1 MIFVALFCA
10 FAGTMGMPVIH
21 ELGMDEPV
29 IHELGEALQPPKPQ
43 ATYVDFDK
51 TLYKHDLTDKQAES
65 LEVFNGFT
73 IPASEEKGA
82 YLKKPE
88 ILEAMLSVL
97 PCSVKSGPSEI
108 QKDKEGTGRYE
119 VTTWQR
125 GEGTV
130 GIGKIIR
137 GKCLNVRVKQGKTLT
152 VYRAHESRV
161 SAQQRSGNK
170 CWTNPIFGDWYGYGN
185 PTFMTKDEYRE
196 KYEICKSWQASFDY
210 VQRFEIP
217 AGTVLATGPGA
228 KVDPAA
234 CGSTSEAYPD
244 NLVNWQVYLDRSM
257 APSVSWLGYPFHSLN
272 AASDVIQG
280 EEWITTNNGKP
291 VTNIQAKK
299 DIKLI
304 NNATQIE
311 KGIQTAKLLND
322 LVDSGIKCGN
332 VASRVKELT
341 AARAATAPA
350 KEAPKTPAAV
360 PAAPAAASTPVSQ
373 IRGPPVSQIGG
384 PPVSQIK
391 IGGPPVSQIGGP
403 PVSQIRGPP
412 TASSAPQAKAQTDR
426 TAQLVADAK
435 RSTAAATESARAIS
449 RPLRF

>member
-1 MIFVALFCA
+1 LFLLQIFVALFCA
-10 FAGTMGMPVIH
+10 FAGTMGMPVID
-21 ELGMDEPV
+21 ELGLDEPV
-29 IHELGEALQPPKPQ
+29 IHELGEQAAQPPQPQAAQPPKPQAAQPPKPQ
-43 ATYVDFDK
+43 ATYVPFDK
-51 TLYKHDLTDKQAES
+51 KLYKQIDLSDEQAGS

-73 IPASEEKGA
+73 IPPSEEKEA

-97 PCSVKSGPSEI
+97 PCSGKSGPSEI
-108 QKDKEGTGRYE
+108 KEDKQGTGRYE
-119 VTTWQR
+119 VTSWLR

-130 GIGKIIR
+130 GIGKIIQ

-244 NLVNWQVYLDRSM
+244 NLFNWQVYLDRSM
-257 APSVSWLGYPFHSLN
+257 APSSTWLGYPFHSLN

-299 DIKLI
+299 DIAVI
-304 NNATQIE
+304 NTAAQIE
-311 KGIQTAKLLND
+311 KGIQSAKLLND
-322 LVDSGIKCGN
+322 LAVSGIKCGN
-332 VASRVKELT
+332 VASKVKEL
-341 AARAATAPA
+341 AAVLAPA
-350 KEAPKTPAAV
+350 KEAPPKIPAAV
-360 PAAPAAASTPVSQ
+360 PAAPAAASTLVNQNS
-373 IRGPPVSQIGG
+373 GPPVS
-384 PPVSQIK
+384 
-391 IGGPPVSQIGGP
+391 
-403 PVSQIRGPP
+403 PP
-412 TASSAPQAKAQTDR
+412 TASSAPQAKAQTDA
-426 TAQLVADAK
+426 TAKLVADAK
-435 RSTAAATESARAIS
+435 RSTALAAASARAIGS
-449 RPLRF
+449 SSE

>member
-1 MIFVALFCA
+1 
-10 FAGTMGMPVIH
+10 
-21 ELGMDEPV
+21 
-29 IHELGEALQPPKPQ
+29 
-43 ATYVDFDK
+43 
-51 TLYKHDLTDKQAES
+51 

-73 IPASEEKGA
+73 IPPSEEKEA

-97 PCSVKSGPSEI
+97 PCSGKSGPSEI
-108 QKDKEGTGRYE
+108 KEDKQGTGRYE
-119 VTTWQR
+119 VTSWLR

-130 GIGKIIR
+130 GIGKIIQ

-244 NLVNWQVYLDRSM
+244 NLFNWQVYLDRSM
-257 APSVSWLGYPFHSLN
+257 APSSTWLGYPFHSLN

-299 DIKLI
+299 DIAVI
-304 NNATQIE
+304 NTAAQIE
-311 KGIQTAKLLND
+311 KGIQSAKLLND
-322 LVDSGIKCGN
+322 LAVSGIKCGN
-332 VASRVKELT
+332 VASKVKELAAALAPAKEAPKIPAAVPAAPAASSTPVNQNRGPPT
-341 AARAATAPA
+341 ASSAPQATPA
-350 KEAPKTPAAV
+350 KEAPKTPPAV
-360 PAAPAAASTPVSQ
+360 PAAPAAASTPVNQ
-373 IRGPPVSQIGG
+373 NRGPPVS
-384 PPVSQIK
+384 
-391 IGGPPVSQIGGP
+391 
-403 PVSQIRGPP
+403 PP
-412 TASSAPQAKAQTDR
+412 TASSAPQAKAQTDA
-426 TAQLVADAK
+426 TAKLVADAK
-435 RSTAAATESARAIS
+435 RSTAFAAASARAIGS
-449 RPLRF
+449 PAE